1 VTDKK
6 KEKAS
11 KLPTVSKG
19 KLPVPKSIHAND
31 AGVIKELSDLL
42 KANDLTE
49 IEYEKDGL
57 RLRVA
62 RGGMVVGHPAPVSVA
77 TGAAPAAAAAPVA
90 DLDKHPGT
98 VKSPMVGTVY
108 FSPKPGAE
116 AFIKEGSSVTEGQTI
131 LIIEAMKV
139 MNPIKATRSGKV
151 IKIFVQDAHPV
162 EFDEPLVIIE

>member
-6 KEKAS
+6 KKPSTKPSEAKISKAI
-11 KLPTVSKG
+11 SKG
-19 KLPVPKSIHAND
+19 LIEASAIQ
-31 AGVIKELSDLL
+31 ELAALL
-42 KANDLTE
+42 KETDLTE
-49 IEYEKDGL
+49 IEYEKNGL

-62 RGGMVVGHPAPVSVA
+62 RGGAPISFATHHAPVAA
-77 TGAAPAAAAAPVA
+77 TTSAASAAAPVA

-108 FSPKPGAE
+108 FSPKPGGE

-139 MNPIKATRSGKV
+139 MNPIKATKSGKV